1 MISNALAGA
10 AVGYTMGLSAE
21 EIKAGIEGLPSMP
34 GRNNIIK
41 TDRLIILDDCYN
53 ANPIST
59 KAAIDVL
66 YQQEPAAHDQEQYGK
81 LPGQ

>member
-53 ANPIST
+53 AKPY
-59 KAAIDVL
+59 L
-66 YQQEPAAHDQEQYGK
+66 DQSCH
-81 LPGQ
+81 

>member
-1 MISNALAGA
+1 MQLAGL

-66 YQQEPAAHDQEQYGK
+66 NLGIGRTGSDW
-81 LPGQ
+81 